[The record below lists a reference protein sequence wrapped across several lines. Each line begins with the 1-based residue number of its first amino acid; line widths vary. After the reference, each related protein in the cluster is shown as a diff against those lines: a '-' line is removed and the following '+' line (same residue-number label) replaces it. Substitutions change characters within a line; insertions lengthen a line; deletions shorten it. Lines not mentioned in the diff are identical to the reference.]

1 MGSFVYMDP
10 EFFSSGELQPC
21 SDVYSFGIV
30 LLRLLTGQTA
40 MGIINEVQKA
50 VVKGSLEE
58 ILDKSAGE
66 WPAEVANKIA
76 TLGMKCCEVKREL
89 RPDLA
94 MHAWQV
100 LEPMI
105 NPPKLGDF
113 LKGALY
119 S

>member
-30 LLRLLTGQTA
+30 LLRLLTGRPA
-40 MGIINEVQKA
+40 LGIINEVQKA

-66 WPAEVANKIA
+66 WPAEVANRIA
-76 TLGMKCCEVKREL
+76 VLGMKCCEVKREL

-94 MHAWQV
+94 TDAWQV